1 MRDEGEDYAAR
12 LMEASVPCA
21 LARYSGMIHGFFSM
35 SEMVDDGMKAI
46 EHAASLVKTA
56 LER

>member
-1 MRDEGEDYAAR
+1 
-12 LMEASVPCA
+12 MEAGVPCA